1 MKLLV
6 IYYSKTGFTQRYAQ
20 WLKEDLACDCV
31 PFEQRLSVDF
41 SKYEGVVF
49 GSSVHAGHIQ
59 KLSWFRKQLPKLSGK
74 RLALFFTGA
83 MAPDPKAVEDCVA
96 QNLSAQERSQVK
108 PFYLWGGLNY
118 EKMGGLDKW
127 MMRMFRKMLQ
137 SKKNPT
143 QEDREAARMVASSFD
158 KTNREFLTPLKEY
171 FQA

>member
-1 MKLLV
+1 M
-6 IYYSKTGFTQRYAQ
+6 
-20 WLKEDLACDCV
+20 
-31 PFEQRLSVDF
+31 
-41 SKYEGVVF
+41 
-49 GSSVHAGHIQ
+49 
-59 KLSWFRKQLPKLSGK
+59 
-74 RLALFFTGA
+74 
-83 MAPDPKAVEDCVA
+83 
-96 QNLSAQERSQVK
+96 K

-127 MMRMFRKMLQ
+127 MMSMFRKMLQ